1 MTFVQSAAIRFGAA
15 FTIAA
20 AVLAFTPAA
29 ANAEPGGH
37 KVRYTIPSGLEVTY
51 SLYYLVT
58 DPASKAAYDANPNA
72 YLRNERVT
80 IAPGA
85 PWVFETNLNDTS
97 WAYVNAG
104 KAVGYQGAPNPHCDI
119 AIDGNVVAQQDGES
133 VVTCALKSW

>member
-1 MTFVQSAAIRFGAA
+1 VTCVRTAAIRIGAA
-15 FTIAA
+15 LTIAA
-20 AVLAFTPAA
+20 AGLISTHAI
-29 ANAEPGGH
+29 ANAEPVGH
-37 KVRYTIPSGLEVTY
+37 QVRYTITTGLEVNY
-51 SLYYLVT
+51 NLYYLAT
-58 DPASKAAYDANPNA
+58 EPESKAAYDANPNA

-85 PWVFETNLNDTS
+85 PWVFETTLKDTS

-133 VVTCALKSW
+133 VVTCALKPW